1 MADANDG
8 DLGPVADDRPGR
20 LRGAIGRLPHHF
32 PLRQGCPS
40 RPDAAHWARTGAH
53 WYLFGRPAPTR
64 PNDRAAPT
72 LPRIPGM
79 LFGGCLVVFPVSGVV
94 VRSHGAW

>member
-1 MADANDG
+1 MADAG
-8 DLGPVADDRPGR
+8 GGGLGPVTDDRPGR
-20 LRGAIGRLPHHF
+20 LRGAIGRLPHRF
-32 PLRQGCPS
+32 VNAA
-40 RPDAAHWARTGAH
+40 RPDPTLPTGSGRALTGACS
-53 WYLFGRPAPTR
+53 GGPPSTR

-79 LFGGCLVVFPVSGVV
+79 LFGGCLVVFLVSGVV